1 MENTSINDNAIKFSR
16 IVKTALENGALRSLT
31 FSKLPAGDV
40 LKIKGTQKN
49 ISNEYVIQLEYFLT
63 EGRVTHKNINAQEI
77 CSAVTEI
84 ISSGAKQA
92 DLNTTNGTASLM
104 ISKKGKCTLIT
115 KVDNTVKVQNIKE
128 SNDRE
133 KNYIFD
139 GTEEF
144 LKYLG
149 ISDKNGRV
157 HDKKQ
162 AKFRQINRFAEQV
175 RDIVKYL
182 PKEDMLFVADLCCGK
197 SYLSFALYHYL
208 TKTLNRDVELTCI
221 DLKESV
227 INYCSKVAS
236 DLNYDGM
243 CFICGDIMKYKP
255 DHPIHLVVSLHA
267 CDIATDIVLDCAIR
281 NRSKVILSTPCCQH
295 EMFNIMNCPELEFLS
310 KYSML
315 KQKLCSAA
323 TDALRLA
330 RLEAAG
336 YRTDAIEL
344 IDPEDTPK
352 NILLRGI
359 RRDNYSPSSND
370 TKSKLDFYINSYKFM
385 TGKEPSAIP
394 GVNDGSCGE

>member
-1 MENTSINDNAIKFSR
+1 MDNTLKNENVHNFSK
-16 IVKTALENGALRSLT
+16 IISKSLENGTIKALT
-31 FSKLPAGDV
+31 FSKLPAGEV
-40 LKIKGTQKN
+40 LKIKGTSKIIN
-49 ISNEYVIQLEYFLT
+49 GEYILQLEYFLT
-63 EGRVTHKNINAQEI
+63 EGRVTHKNVNSDGIENA
-77 CSAVTEI
+77 VFEI
-84 ISSGAKQA
+84 ISLGSKQA
-92 DLNTTNGTASLM
+92 DLNTSAGTAMLM
-104 ISKKGKCTLIT
+104 VSKKGKITLIS
-115 KVDNTVKVQNIKE
+115 KIDLSQNSSE
-128 SNDRE
+128 LQMANDRE

-139 GTEEF
+139 GSEAF
-144 LKYLG
+144 MVYLG

-175 RDIVKYL
+175 RDIIKYL
-182 PKEDMLFVADLCCGK
+182 PQKDKLYVADLCCGK

-208 TKTLNRDVELTCI
+208 TGTLNREVELTCM

-227 INYCSKVAS
+227 ITYCSKVAD
-236 DLNYDGM
+236 DLNYKGM
-243 CFICGDIMKYKP
+243 KFICGDITKYKP
-255 DHPIHLVVSLHA
+255 ENPIHLVVSLHA
-267 CDIATDIVLDCAIR
+267 CDIATDIVLDCAIA

-295 EMFNIMNCPELEFLS
+295 EMFNIMNSPELEFLA
-310 KYSML
+310 KHSML

-359 RRDNYSPSSND
+359 RRDNYSPVSKD
-370 TKSKLDFYINSYKFM
+370 TEKKLQFYIDSYKFM

-394 GVNDGSCGE
+394 GVND

>member
-1 MENTSINDNAIKFSR
+1 MNNITNENILKFSDLVSKSLDKG
-16 IVKTALENGALRSLT
+16 IIKSLT
-31 FSKLPAGDV
+31 FSKLPTGEI
-40 LKIKGTQKN
+40 LKIKGTSKKISDEN
-49 ISNEYVIQLEYFLT
+49 ILQLEYFLT
-63 EGRVTHKNINAQEI
+63 EGRVTHKNVKTDSIKSEVA
-77 CSAVTEI
+77 EI
-84 ISSGAKQA
+84 ISFGTKQA
-92 DLNTTNGTASLM
+92 DLNTACGSASLM
-104 ISKKGKCTLIT
+104 ISKKGKCTLVSKINFSNEIT
-115 KVDNTVKVQNIKE
+115 EIQ
-128 SNDRE
+128 SANDRE

-139 GTEEF
+139 GSEEF

-175 RDIVKYL
+175 RDIMKYL
-182 PKEDMLFVADLCCGK
+182 PENDKLYVADLCCGK

-208 TKTLNRDVELTCI
+208 TGTLGREVELTCM

-236 DLNYDGM
+236 DLKYDGM
-243 CFICGDIMKYKP
+243 KFICGDITKYKP
-255 DHPIHLVVSLHA
+255 EHPIHLVVSLHA
-267 CDIATDIVLDCAIR
+267 CDIATDIVLDCAIA
-281 NRSKVILSTPCCQH
+281 NRAKVILSTPCCQH
-295 EMFNIMNCPELEFLS
+295 EMFNVMDSPCLEFLA
-310 KYSML
+310 KHSML

-359 RRDNYSPSSND
+359 KRDNYSPDSND
-370 TKSKLDFYINSYKFM
+370 TKKKLQFYVESYKFM
-385 TGKEPSAIP
+385 TGKDPSPIP
-394 GVNDGSCGE
+394 EIRSGTHGE